1 VPETAIS
8 PEAPPPRTAWQRR
21 IIDPVVAQLTQGIT
35 EEKIALTLAVG
46 SALALFP
53 ILGTTTLLCLVVGII
68 LRLNQPIIQMVNA
81 LCTPLHLPAIFGVVR
96 LGNRLFGVTYAHL
109 GIRRM
114 NQMFWDSPRE
124 FWQRFGM
131 TACHAIVAWAIIAPF
146 WIVLVYFLTLPV
158 LREVTRR
165 RALAAARTEPV
176 EPPEHP
182 IP

>member
-1 VPETAIS
+1 VTDPATCSEVML
-8 PEAPPPRTAWQRR
+8 PRTAWQRW
-21 IIDPVVAQLTQGIT
+21 IMDPIVAQLTQGIT

-81 LCTPLHLPAIFGVVR
+81 LCTPLHLPVIFGVAR
-96 LGNRLFGVTYAHL
+96 LGNLMFSSTNAHVS
-109 GIRRM
+109 IRRM

-124 FWQRFGM
+124 FWHRFGL
-131 TACHAIVAWAIIAPF
+131 TALHAIVAWAAIAPV
-146 WIVLVYFLTLPV
+146 WIALVYFLSLPV

-165 RALAAARTEPV
+165 RAAAAAQTAPV
-176 EPPEHP
+176 DPPEHP